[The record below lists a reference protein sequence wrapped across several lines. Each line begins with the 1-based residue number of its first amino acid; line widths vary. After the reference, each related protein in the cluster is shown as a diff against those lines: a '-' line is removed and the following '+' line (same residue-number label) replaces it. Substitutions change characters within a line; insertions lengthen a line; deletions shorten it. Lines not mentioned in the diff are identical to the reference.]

1 MESVKPMTDDE
12 KRKARAEKFG
22 IPYVED
28 KTFDPTSKF
37 VTQKILQSLTY
48 FITGLSPSHI

>member
-37 VTQKILQSLTY
+37 VIQKILISLTY